1 MPAPLPATTAG
12 APPPPPSSSSLAL
25 SLSPS
30 APAGQPA
37 ADLPPSTS
45 HHHHATATSAAAG
58 VSQSAAAGSSSN
70 AVAAPNASSGSG
82 SGSAPVKEPRIC
94 IACMRRIEGQ
104 FVRALNHHYHLDCF
118 RCHDCHQVVA
128 DKFFPLKTDAP
139 ASTATL
145 TASMANPPPAP
156 SSAPAIFCEKD
167 YFRRLDLLCAQCGGA
182 LRGPHINA
190 LGKKWHLEHF
200 TCSICTTLFQQ
211 NDSYYEREGRVY
223 CQYHYSVLFA
233 TRCGGCETAV
243 LKNFVEMKRREGHE
257 GTVAQWHPECYMI
270 YKLWNAAIAASA
282 SASRETKDQALRHQ
296 QDVTQKVSKILHVL
310 SAFEES
316 SAECIS
322 DMLLHFS
329 NQRHA
334 EGVIQAS
341 KFICHIEALF
351 RGIDVIESG
360 LAATASNP
368 PDGSAAAGSLT
379 TTTTTSAPLPSTS
392 TTSHKE
398 PRQLAK
404 RIVDFFSLLS
414 VAREAQHRAQ
424 ATKEM
429 ITLVT
434 ALAHTL
440 KTLIRGALTGALRLE
455 ARAAAAAL
463 ARTPPRDASGV
474 VVEIKT
480 DLCQACRKSIE
491 EECYAWRSMYRWHPS
506 CLHCRSCQAL
516 LRPTATATAAAAV
529 VLDARLFCEEHAL
542 VAGATMPFDAQDR
555 LQPVTL
561 LEQYTFL
568 LRCAL
573 RRLCVF
579 LNVHLAAPSGGLL
592 GPPSAGHGSA
602 MLNAGSAGLP
612 APLNRSKSTPLVAN
626 IGVVGNTVG
635 VVGGNDLPLMDL
647 TGHDQLAVR
656 QYAVLTLH
664 PMMER
669 FFAFEEL
676 MELVETRK
684 PSVWS
689 KMVGAIKPP
698 KKDKIKHE
706 GVFGVPLEVLI
717 ERSGVETDL
726 MPVPSL
732 TAPRIPAVLEAIL
745 RCLLAQDLAIEGI
758 FRKNGNIRK
767 LRQLC
772 SPEDW
777 PGIPTNNP
785 IQVAAFLKK
794 FLRDLPEPLLTFKL
808 HRLFVCS
815 QKLGD
820 EHTRRQAL
828 RLICCLLPKANF
840 DVLVVLIWFFRQ
852 VASFA

>member
-1 MPAPLPATTAG
+1 MPLLTAARRGTLFCRRRCRRQARVRPPVVALVLASAPPVRLSACPSVRLPRQGRPVPVCEPGVRACGPGRPRRRLGDADAAIGCSWIAPVARRLRALIAAHRRPHGNHHRVLAAYNSGQASGANGAMPAPLPATTAG

-270 YKLWNAAIAASA
+270 YKLWNVRISGQGESKALPPPQPHLLPAAEGGADEQTRNASLQAAIAASA

-455 ARAAAAAL
+455 ARAASAAL
-463 ARTPPRDASGV
+463 ARTPPRDAVYVFLDRLVALGDAQPLSEARKILDFVAPMSAADPLAAPDAGGADAPASESGV

-529 VLDARLFCEEHAL
+529 DDATDAPASIAAAAATVAAANAASVPVVAEILD
-542 VAGATMPFDAQDR
+542 
-555 LQPVTL
+555 
-561 LEQYTFL
+561 EQL
-568 LRCAL
+568 
-573 RRLCVF
+573 
-579 LNVHLAAPSGGLL
+579 
-592 GPPSAGHGSA
+592 
-602 MLNAGSAGLP
+602 
-612 APLNRSKSTPLVAN
+612 
-626 IGVVGNTVG
+626 
-635 VVGGNDLPLMDL
+635 
-647 TGHDQLAVR
+647 
-656 QYAVLTLH
+656 
-664 PMMER
+664 
-669 FFAFEEL
+669 
-676 MELVETRK
+676 
-684 PSVWS
+684 
-689 KMVGAIKPP
+689 
-698 KKDKIKHE
+698 
-706 GVFGVPLEVLI
+706 
-717 ERSGVETDL
+717 
-726 MPVPSL
+726 
-732 TAPRIPAVLEAIL
+732 
-745 RCLLAQDLAIEGI
+745 
-758 FRKNGNIRK
+758 
-767 LRQLC
+767 
-772 SPEDW
+772 SPEDRSTTLYVTR
-777 PGIPTNNP
+777 IKKLS
-785 IQVAAFLKK
+785 AAFAD
-794 FLRDLPEPLLTFKL
+794 DLEYLLDYA
-808 HRLFVCS
+808 
-815 QKLGD
+815 G
-820 EHTRRQAL
+820 
-828 RLICCLLPKANF
+828 
-840 DVLVVLIWFFRQ
+840 
-852 VASFA
+852 